1 MDKTH
6 KDFLQC
12 RWEKAFAN
20 NCISRFLVALRA
32 QFQSFCYFF
41 LRFVVTFA
49 CFMFFRRPLLFTLSL
64 SQPLKIIF
72 ILSHTPR
79 PFHAR
84 LRAAP
89 PPSPSPPTPLSE
101 VRRASPKRNSRK
113 KKMTLATAR
122 NFGIKRKKK
131 RSPRPWSFLFVLTW
145 LAVLTSSWSFAICSV
160 KT

>member
-12 RWEKAFAN
+12 RWEKALAN
-20 NCISRFLVALRA
+20 NCVSRFLVVLLV
-32 QFQSFCYFF
+32 QFQSSCYF
-41 LRFVVTFA
+41 LRRFVVTFA
-49 CFMFFRRPLLFTLSL
+49 CFLFFRRSLLFNLSL
-64 SQPLKIIF
+64 YAAPQNSFFYSFLL

-79 PFHAR
+79 PFLAR

-89 PPSPSPPTPLSE
+89 LLSAKSVARVQKGMAE
-101 VRRASPKRNSRK
+101 RK
-113 KKMTLATAR
+113 KITATAR
-122 NFGIKRKKK
+122 NFGIKLEKKK
-131 RSPRPWSFLFVLTW
+131 SFPRPWSFLFVLTW